1 MDCSKGTELG
11 GNQFI
16 GFPAKTSVVKWD
28 HKKERPKKK
37 ITKIATEAAEQSH
50 RQQTP
55 SVSLVEKHKKS
66 LRNLTHMTQSWLRM
80 KNQQNKEKK
89 SISTSII
96 HLPPGARL
104 CVLFGPEGGFAPQEI
119 EQFLQAGAKLCGL
132 GPRILRAETAPLYL
146 LSAVSYQMELL
157 N

>member
-55 SVSLVEKHKKS
+55 SVLWWK
-66 LRNLTHMTQSWLRM
+66 T
-80 KNQQNKEKK
+80 
-89 SISTSII
+89 
-96 HLPPGARL
+96 
-104 CVLFGPEGGFAPQEI
+104 QEI
-119 EQFLQAGAKLCGL
+119 IAQFDSYDTVLVAYEESAKQG
-132 GPRILRAETAPLYL
+132 EK
-146 LSAVSYQMELL
+146 V

>member
-1 MDCSKGTELG
+1 
-11 GNQFI
+11 
-16 GFPAKTSVVKWD
+16 
-28 HKKERPKKK
+28 
-37 ITKIATEAAEQSH
+37 
-50 RQQTP
+50 
-55 SVSLVEKHKKS
+55 
-66 LRNLTHMTQSWLRM
+66 MTQSWLRM

-89 SISTSII
+89 SQLAQVLSTCQ
-96 HLPPGARL
+96 PGARL

-146 LSAVSYQMELL
+146 LSVVSYQMELL

>member
-1 MDCSKGTELG
+1 MGP
-11 GNQFI
+11 Q
-16 GFPAKTSVVKWD
+16 
-28 HKKERPKKK
+28 KEQPKKK

-55 SVSLVEKHKKS
+55 SVSLVEKHEIIAQFDSYDTVLVAYEESAKTRRKS
-66 LRNLTHMTQSWLRM
+66 QLAQVL
-80 KNQQNKEKK
+80 
-89 SISTSII
+89 STCQ
-96 HLPPGARL
+96 PGARL
-104 CVLFGPEGGFAPQEI
+104 CVLLDLKVALHQEI

-146 LSAVSYQMELL
+146 LSVVSYQMELL

>member
-1 MDCSKGTELG
+1 MGP
-11 GNQFI
+11 Q
-16 GFPAKTSVVKWD
+16 
-28 HKKERPKKK
+28 KEQPKKK

-80 KNQQNKEKK
+80 KNQQNKEK
-89 SISTSII
+89 SQLAQVLSTCQ
-96 HLPPGARL
+96 PGACL